1 MQRLGI
7 LASLILLSAAILGP
21 VGLSFAESS
30 DNSTASGESA
40 PIEPVKESVQG
51 NSTAQSVENPT
62 PMPTMTAPKATTTKP
77 LTEEEKIRK
86 KIADELARLREKYN
100 MKTKMLKEKLQ
111 EKAKAQEI
119 KSALDQDKAAK
130 MKTKFD
136 EKMAKKATTFAERQE
151 AAKKKFDEQ
160 MKKRYESFEHK
171 VKQ

>member
-30 DNSTASGESA
+30 DNSTASGEST

-62 PMPTMTAPKATTTKP
+62 PMPTMTAPKATTTSKP

-86 KIADELARLREKYN
+86 KIADELARLREK
-100 MKTKMLKEKLQ
+100 
-111 EKAKAQEI
+111 
-119 KSALDQDKAAK
+119 
-130 MKTKFD
+130 
-136 EKMAKKATTFAERQE
+136 
-151 AAKKKFDEQ
+151 
-160 MKKRYESFEHK
+160 
-171 VKQ
+171 